1 MDLLFQSTRR
11 LEAQLDEYLD
21 LVVQGGLIYRAGI
34 VAYLDH
40 HTDEFDQRL
49 GEIQRLESQADD
61 LRRRI
66 ETRLYSETLLP
77 DSRGDILGLLEAI
90 DRVLDR
96 CEDSL
101 QDFSVERPEI
111 FEESVSDFRELT
123 TSTINCVDSMIM
135 AMRSYLR
142 DPKAVRDHIARARFH
157 EGESDRA
164 NEKLRRRVFSM
175 DVDMAQKLHHRYFA
189 VQMDRIADKA
199 EDVCDRLA
207 IATIKRSL

>member
-11 LEAQLDEYLD
+11 MEAQLDEYLD
-21 LVVQGGLIYRAGI
+21 LVVQGGLYYRFAI
-34 VAYLDH
+34 EAYLDDRIGDFEEKLRE
-40 HTDEFDQRL
+40 TQR
-49 GEIQRLESQADD
+49 IESQADE
-61 LRRRI
+61 LRRKI

-77 DSRGDILGLLEAI
+77 ESRGDILGLLEAI

-101 QDFSVERPEI
+101 QDFSVEQPQILDRA
-111 FEESVSDFRELT
+111 VSGFRELT
-123 TSTINCVDSMIM
+123 TSTIDCVDSMIM
-135 AMRSYLR
+135 ATRSYLR

-164 NEKLRRRVFSM
+164 NMKLRRTIFSS
-175 DVDMAQKLHHRYFA
+175 DLDLAAKLHHRYFA

>member
-11 LEAQLDEYLD
+11 LEIQLDEYLD
-21 LVVQGGLIYRAGI
+21 LVVQGGLYYRSAVG
-34 VAYLDH
+34 AYLEGRTADFEEKL
-40 HTDEFDQRL
+40 TETQR
-49 GEIQRLESQADD
+49 IESQADE

-77 DSRGDILGLLEAI
+77 ESRGDVLGLLESM

-111 FEESVSDFRELT
+111 VEFSVPDFRELV
-123 TSTINCVDSMIM
+123 TSTIDCVDSMVM

-164 NEKLRRRVFSM
+164 NEKLRRKIFASDM
-175 DVDMAQKLHHRYFA
+175 DLASKLHHRYFA

-207 IATIKRSL
+207 IATIKRSM